1 MSVLIRD
8 PELEEQLRADRQ
20 AKGLDRWDEVWEGVY
35 VMPPLANDEHQEIQ
49 AALVGILQVSIK
61 WARLGEVRG
70 GVNISDRVVD
80 WRDNFRCP
88 DVAVFLNGTTAQNY
102 QTFWLGGPDFA
113 VEIVSPGDSSRDKL
127 DFYSAVGVRELL
139 IIDRAPWKLELYRL
153 TAGRLVE
160 VGQSIST
167 SADVLRSEVVPL
179 SFRLIAGGPR
189 PSIEV
194 AHHDGVQRWVV

>member
-35 VMPPLANDEHQEIQ
+35 VMPPMPNDEHQEIQ
-49 AALVGILQVSIK
+49 AALVAICQMTVK
-61 WARLGEVRG
+61 WAGLGEVRG
-70 GVNISDRVVD
+70 GVNVSDRVDD

-88 DVAVFLNGTTAQNY
+88 DVAVFLDGTAAQNH

-113 VEIVSPGDSSRDKL
+113 IEIVSPDDSSRDKL
-127 DFYSAVGVRELL
+127 DFYSTVGVRELL

-160 VGQSIST
+160 VGQSVST
-167 SADVLRSEVVPL
+167 SSQILRSEVVPL
-179 SFRLIAGGPR
+179 SFKLIPGEAR

-194 AHHDGVQRWVV
+194 THSDGVQRWVV